1 MNLVSSLPEY
11 TKPKNVG
18 LMFFSFE
25 PDKFFPYTQ
34 IDMNYSKSKVTNE
47 NMPPPKADH
56 TRSNIEM
63 ERILIIEDEKDVNQ
77 LLARNLQNSGYETV
91 SVRDGLDGIEQ
102 LRKQQFDMVLLDLM
116 LPWKSGDEVLKE
128 IRKDC
133 DIPVIVISAKDLVG
147 TKIDLL
153 TLGADDYITKP
164 FDLGEVTARV
174 VSNLRRYHMMS
185 REKQLTYKELTLDTE
200 SKSLAVNG
208 AVLELTAKEYGIMEL
223 LLQSPN
229 KVFSKA
235 SLYETIWG
243 YEYLGDENVIK
254 THISN
259 LRAKM
264 KHHSETEYIETV
276 WGLGYRLAKKD

>member
-1 MNLVSSLPEY
+1 MEEHIVHVVDRVFDS
-11 TKPKNVG
+11 
-18 LMFFSFE
+18 
-25 PDKFFPYTQ
+25 
-34 IDMNYSKSKVTNE
+34 
-47 NMPPPKADH
+47 
-56 TRSNIEM
+56 M

-77 LLARNLQNSGYETV
+77 LLAQNLQNNGYETV
-91 SVRDGLDGIEQ
+91 SVWNGLDGVRQ
-102 LRKQQFDMVLLDLM
+102 LQNQHFDMVLLDLM
-116 LPWKSGDEVLKE
+116 LPYKSGDEILRE
-128 IRKDC
+128 IRKDS

-174 VSNLRRYHMMS
+174 VSNLRRYHMKDQK
-185 REKQLTYKELTLDTE
+185 KQLSYKELTLDTE
-200 SKSLAVNG
+200 SKTLTVNG
-208 AVLELTAKEYGIMEL
+208 AELELTAKEYGIMEL

-235 SLYETIWG
+235 YLYETVWG

-259 LRAKM
+259 LRTKM
-264 KHHSETEYIETV
+264 KTHSETEYIETV
-276 WGLGYRLAKKD
+276 SISMGIKSCQSAPASGKDIRPDWKKRRRKDNTDADDRGAWIPDTGQHSIIRR